1 MGQAIAWPF
10 TYTQI
15 MTYDSYYKDSRGYNW
30 HDLME
35 MRSAQSGLG
44 RFKNE
49 EVPEVFKHQFADR
62 AAYDA
67 WVAELRELYFG

>member
-1 MGQAIAWPF
+1 MGQAIAWSF

-15 MTYDSYYKDSRGYNW
+15 MDYDSYYKESRGYNW

-44 RFKNE
+44 RF
-49 EVPEVFKHQFADR
+49 
-62 AAYDA
+62 
-67 WVAELRELYFG
+67 